1 MRGHALAFA
10 LPRLATATFP
20 ELRRPP
26 SVTAILATRRAEM
39 LTDVLRAITG
49 QTYPELEI
57 VLCLH
62 GIELPAEAH
71 ALLSASGRPFEIVHV
86 PATTSFGEALGDA
99 TRRAHGTLVTK
110 FDDDDT
116 YSVEHVWDLVLARH
130 YSGATLVGKMAE
142 FVHLETLGITV
153 RRTSGIP
160 ETDGEMVAGGTMLI
174 AKGDLESVGGWR
186 PVPRSVDLGLIDRL
200 RRDGAM
206 IYRTHALGYIY
217 HRRATGHTWDPGDQ
231 YFLDAAF
238 ARWPG
243 VPRLALGD
251 PEPADDH
258 AADPRAGA
266 RPAIP
271 LPVSRER
278 EIGNLLP
285 PYEESDTQ

>member
-10 LPRLATATFP
+10 LPELARATFP
-20 ELRRPP
+20 ELVRPP
-26 SVTAILATRRAEM
+26 SVTAILATRRPEM
-39 LTDVLRAITG
+39 LADVLRAIVG

-62 GIELPAEAH
+62 GVELPAEAR
-71 ALLSASGRPFEIVHV
+71 ALLTESGRPFEIVHV
-86 PATTSFGEALGDA
+86 PASASFGEALGDA

-110 FDDDDT
+110 FDEDDT
-116 YSVEHVWDLVLARH
+116 YSVDHVWDLVLARH

-153 RRTSGIP
+153 RRSSGVP
-160 ETDGEMVAGGTMLI
+160 ESDGEMVAGGTMLL

-231 YFLDAAF
+231 YFLDAAVD
-238 ARWPG
+238 RWPG
-243 VPRLALGD
+243 LPRLALTD
-251 PEPADDH
+251 PEPSADEPATDEPSAERSAGE
-258 AADPRAGA
+258 AAETASRA
-266 RPAIP
+266 
-271 LPVSRER
+271 
-278 EIGNLLP
+278 
-285 PYEESDTQ
+285 